1 MGHLPLKKTR
11 LRALVLAGGFFLL
24 ILVYCAFRLFSAYTA
39 VANINLAAEQ
49 ISKSHAIENT
59 GSDSTLARQ
68 IRSNVSDI
76 VVATH
81 DPIISSLKWL
91 PLVGKDVTAVSEA
104 SEAAQS
110 LLNDVIPALDIIA
123 AVDKRDPRQSF
134 AKLSNHDVLQL
145 DRQLSKTVTSL
156 ESASGVIDKWRR
168 QNLDFGLAP
177 KFSALH
183 SQLAEVQ
190 TGLSR
195 AAPLISLALP
205 VVSTSKTW
213 FIANQ
218 NLAEARGTGGIMSSW
233 SIIKVTDGHLKLL
246 ASGSD
251 QDLDKNVRVDFHSL
265 PASLRSLW
273 GQSPANWRD
282 TNAARDFSS
291 FAQQI
296 RDSLRAKFKV
306 DGVLAI
312 GQGTVARL
320 AAAAGPVKAG
330 QVEISA
336 ANAHDFLGKDIYS
349 RFTNV
354 EEKNT
359 LVQTILLEMFG
370 RFAKGQFDVKNL
382 WQSLTTQ
389 NFGDQVY
396 GWSSDARIEKLFAV
410 GGVDGR
416 VSSSFGPK
424 IYFTLNNADA
434 GKLEAYLNIKS
445 HYRLQSCNFET
456 DTGFAGRKANLEI
469 HLKNNAPQHL
479 PAYVLPKRFAF
490 YGSPKASTSR
500 TLISVYGPVQ
510 STRKSFFFDNKQ
522 IFASEGQENGRPV
535 WILDVMLSPGKA
547 HKLVLNW
554 VEPIEDSDH
563 RNIQSDPK
571 VVVPSA
577 FNTIESSVSSSGP
590 CASKN

>member
-1 MGHLPLKKTR
+1 MPLKKTR

-24 ILVYCAFRLFSAYTA
+24 ILVYCAIRLFSAYTA
-39 VANINLAAEQ
+39 AANINLAVGQ
-49 ISKSHAIENT
+49 ISKSHAIENP
-59 GSDSTLARQ
+59 GSDARLVRQ
-68 IRSNVSDI
+68 IQSYVSEI
-76 VVATH
+76 VGATH

-91 PLVGKDVTAVSEA
+91 PVVGKDVAAVGETSEV
-104 SEAAQS
+104 AQS
-110 LLNDVIPALDIIA
+110 LLDDVIPALDIFE
-123 AVDKRDPRQSF
+123 AVDKRDPRRSF
-134 AKLSNHDVLQL
+134 ANLSNREVMQL
-145 DRQLSKTVTSL
+145 DSQVSKTVASL
-156 ESASGVIDKWRR
+156 ESASNVFDKWGSR
-168 QNLDFGLAP
+168 QLDFGLAP

-183 SQLAEVQ
+183 SQLAKLQ
-190 TGLSR
+190 IGFSR

-282 TNAARDFSS
+282 INAPRDFSS

-296 RDSLRAKFKV
+296 RDSLRAKFKI

-312 GQGTVARL
+312 GQGTVTRL
-320 AAAAGPVKAG
+320 AAAAGAVKAG
-330 QVEISA
+330 KVEISA
-336 ANAHDFLGKDIYS
+336 GNAHDFLGKDIYS

-359 LVQTILLEMFG
+359 LVQAILLEMFG
-370 RFAKGQFDVKNL
+370 RFANGKFDVKNL

-389 NFGDQVY
+389 NYGDQVY
-396 GWSSDARIEKLFAV
+396 GWASDARIDKLFAA
-410 GGVDGR
+410 GGVDGQ

-445 HYRLQSCNFET
+445 NYRLQSCNFET
-456 DTGFAGRKANLEI
+456 DTGFAGRKASLEI
-469 HLKNNAPQHL
+469 QLRNNAPQHL

-490 YGSPKASTSR
+490 YGSPKGSTSR

-510 STRKSFFFDNKQ
+510 STRKSFFFDNEQ
-522 IFASEGQENGRPV
+522 IFASEGQESGRPV

-563 RNIQSDPK
+563 RNIQRDPQL
-571 VVVPSA
+571 VLPSA
-577 FNTIESSVSSSGP
+577 FNAIDSTVSSSGP